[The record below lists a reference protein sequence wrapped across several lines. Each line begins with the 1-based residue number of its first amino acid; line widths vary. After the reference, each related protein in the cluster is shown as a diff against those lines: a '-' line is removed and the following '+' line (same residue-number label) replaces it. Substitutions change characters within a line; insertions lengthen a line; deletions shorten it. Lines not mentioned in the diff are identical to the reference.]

1 MFELTRRFP
10 FGSMFEAHRELDDL
24 LGRFFGHAG
33 GPVPYRAETEPVAWW
48 PAVESYAKDGDLH
61 VRVAL
66 PGVDPKDVEVTVS
79 DDYLVIRGE
88 RKGKTEEKDGGRYVR
103 EFAYGSF
110 ERTFALPEGIDPGK
124 VHGEV
129 LERHAR
135 PDDAGPGGRRAEEGR
150 DPDRGRRGP
159 GQGHQGRLTA
169 SGHRE
174 PGPAVPV

>member
-24 LGRFFGHAG
+24 FGRFLGRTG
-33 GPVPYRAETEPVAWW
+33 GPAPYRDETEPVTWW

-79 DDYLVIRGE
+79 DTDLVIRGE
-88 RKGKTEEKDGGRYVR
+88 RKAKTGEKGGGRYVR

-110 ERTFALPEGIDPGK
+110 ERVLALPEGIDPGRVQAKFANGMLDLTMPAPVAVVPKK
-124 VHGEV
+124 VEIQIEDG
-129 LERHAR
+129 
-135 PDDAGPGGRRAEEGR
+135 AGQAK
-150 DPDRGRRGP
+150 
-159 GQGHQGRLTA
+159 A
-169 SGHRE
+169 IK
-174 PGPAVPV
+174 AA

>member
-24 LGRFFGHAG
+24 LGRFLGHAA
-33 GPVPYRAETEPVAWW
+33 GPVPYRAETEPVTWW

-79 DDYLVIRGE
+79 DEYLVIRGE
-88 RKGKTEEKDGGRYVR
+88 RKGKTEENGRGRYVR

-110 ERTFALPEGIDPGK
+110 ERTLALPEGIDPGK
-124 VHGEV
+124 VQAKFANGMLDLTMPAPVAVVPKKVEIQI
-129 LERHAR
+129 E
-135 PDDAGPGGRRAEEGR
+135 DGT
-150 DPDRGRRGP
+150 
-159 GQGHQGRLTA
+159 GQA
-169 SGHRE
+169 K
-174 PGPAVPV
+174 AIKAA